1 MDTTV
6 GELRCTPELLSTLF
20 LFADLTDAQR
30 TWICE
35 RSTLRRVGPGP
46 LFTQGEPARLFW
58 VLVEGE
64 VVTSR
69 RVGTDD
75 VEIARTS
82 QRGVYMGATQAYLGE
97 HAAPT
102 YVNSGRT
109 TRPSVV
115 LELDASVLATVL
127 REWFPMAAHLLEG
140 LYEGMRTSQQRVA
153 ERERLLA
160 LGALSAGLT
169 HELNNPAAAAVRAV
183 EALRDRVA
191 AMRHKLEFIGSGRM
205 EPATISALIRF
216 QEEAVRRAAKAPA
229 LGPLEAGEREDAVA
243 DWLDDHGLAG
253 SWDVAPVFVA
263 GGIDVDW
270 LDTVAAAAP
279 EGSLP
284 GAVGW
289 LRYTVE
295 TELLLGEIAESA
307 TRISH
312 LVGAA
317 AQYSQ
322 LDRAPFRDVDLHE
335 LLDSTL
341 TMLSGKLAGV
351 RVVKEYDRSL
361 PLVPAYG
368 AELNQVWT
376 NLVVNAVA
384 AMAEQP
390 EGSRELVVRTLRSG
404 ECAVVEVQDSGTGI
418 APQVLGRI
426 FEPFFTTKPVG
437 EGTGLGLDISWR
449 IVTHKHRGS
458 LTVRSRPG
466 QTVFRVELPLV
477 PAPTESDA
485 RAEPAEP
492 ADPVL
497 SSRVSQPVDGASG
510 RDPRWGEG

>member
-1 MDTTV
+1 MTPSGAGPGVLTPAE
-6 GELRCTPELLSTLF
+6 ELRCTPELLRTLF
-20 LFADLTDAQR
+20 LFEELTDAQL

-35 RSTLRRVGPGP
+35 RSALRRVGAGP
-46 LFTQGEPARLFW
+46 LFTEGEPARLFW

-64 VVTSR
+64 VVISR
-69 RVGTDD
+69 RVGADD
-75 VEIARTS
+75 VEVSRTS
-82 QRGVYMGATQAYLGE
+82 QRGVYMGATQGYLGE
-97 HAAPT
+97 RAAPD
-102 YVNSGRT
+102 YGNSART
-109 TRPSVV
+109 TRPSVLLELEAPV
-115 LELDASVLATVL
+115 LETVL

-183 EALRDRVA
+183 EALRERVA
-191 AMRHKLEFIGSGRM
+191 GMRHKLEFIGSGRL
-205 EPATISALIRF
+205 EPATIAALIRF
-216 QEEAVRRAAKAPA
+216 QEEAVRRAAKAPV
-229 LGPLEAGEREDAVA
+229 LGPVEAGEREDAVA
-243 DWLDDHGLAG
+243 DWLDEHGLPG

-263 GGIDVDW
+263 GGLDVDW
-270 LDTVAAAAP
+270 LETVAATAS
-279 EGSLP
+279 EGALP

-295 TELLLGEIAESA
+295 TELLMGEIAESA

-317 AQYSQ
+317 QQYSQ

-341 TMLSGKLAGV
+341 TMLGGKLSGV
-351 RVVKEYDRSL
+351 RVLREYDRTL

-384 AMAEQP
+384 AMAQQP

-404 ECAVVEVQDSGTGI
+404 DCAVVEVQDSGHGI
-418 APQVLGRI
+418 DPQVVGRI

-466 QTVFRVELPLV
+466 QTVFRVELPLQG
-477 PAPTESDA
+477 PGPESDDAGAPAA
-485 RAEPAEP
+485 R
-492 ADPVL
+492 
-497 SSRVSQPVDGASG
+497 
-510 RDPRWGEG
+510 